1 MHRPT
6 SCCVVCVSQ
15 ELESATKSGSEGL
28 KNCQPRRHLARDV
41 STKWFCKDICLG
53 CLGGS
58 DECSRSPLPTCLS
71 PIQNPSVLPSF
82 VRRTEQ
88 CLAVRRCLGLLLPDE
103 LQVPQGNCNTHEL
116 LPHPLPSVGLD
127 FSEAPHELL
136 ICSRSPQRV
145 FEEKHLPRT
154 WEWPNE
160 VSTAAGRV
168 QTRKVSWLHAWG
180 AFWGPRLYRVL
191 GYGLWEGVLRNIFLE
206 IRWC

>member
-1 MHRPT
+1 M
-6 SCCVVCVSQ
+6 SVVGPRYQHVCRQSRTLAYSPVLYAAQSNVWPYAVVWVCYCQ
-15 ELESATKSGSEGL
+15 M
-28 KNCQPRRHLARDV
+28 NCRCRKGIV
-41 STKWFCKDICLG
+41 T
-53 CLGGS
+53 
-58 DECSRSPLPTCLS
+58 
-71 PIQNPSVLPSF
+71 
-82 VRRTEQ
+82 RT
-88 CLAVRRCLGLLLPDE
+88 
-103 LQVPQGNCNTHEL
+103 EL

-160 VSTAAGRV
+160 VSTAAGRA